1 MQQENTTV
9 TAAPYAI
16 TPKDPFDVSAES
28 QDISGT
34 ALINCSGKYLL
45 YIEIV
50 DSSDKKGRCAIA
62 VCHMMKSLSLSL
74 SLISRLFP
82 LFRV

>member
-1 MQQENTTV
+1 MQQENITV

-16 TPKDPFDVSAES
+16 TQKDPSYVSAES

-34 ALINCSGKYLL
+34 ALIAQVNIL

-50 DSSDKKGRCAIA
+50 DSSDKKRPLCDE
-62 VCHMMKSLSLSL
+62 VCHMMKSLSLSS
-74 SLISRLFP
+74 SLVSRIFSLFP
-82 LFRV
+82 

>member
-16 TPKDPFDVSAES
+16 TPKDPSYVSAES

-34 ALINCSGKYLL
+34 ALIAPVNTM

-50 DSSDKKGRCAIA
+50 DSSDKSGRCVI
-62 VCHMMKSLSLSL
+62 VLKSV
-74 SLISRLFP
+74 ISRH
-82 LFRV
+82 V

>member
-1 MQQENTTV
+1 MQQESTTV

-16 TPKDPFDVSAES
+16 TPKDPSYVSAGS

-34 ALINCSGKYLL
+34 ALIAQVNIL

-50 DSSDKKGRCAIA
+50 DSPVKKAA
-62 VCHMMKSLSLSL
+62 V
-74 SLISRLFP
+74 
-82 LFRV
+82 

>member
-34 ALINCSGKYLL
+34 ALIAPVNIL

-50 DSSDKKGRCAIA
+50 YSSDKKGRCGIA
-62 VCHMMKSLSLSL
+62 VCHMMKSLSLSS
-74 SLISRLFP
+74 SLVSGIFSLFP
-82 LFRV
+82 